1 MKYHYDSY
9 TQTYSYQDGDGEWYE
24 VEELDKKND

>member
-9 TQTYSYQDGDGEWYE
+9 TQTYWYEDEDGEWNE
-24 VEELDKKND
+24 IEKLDEKND

>member
-9 TQTYSYQDGDGEWYE
+9 TQTYWYQDGDGEWYE
-24 VEELDKKND
+24 VEEISE

>member
-9 TQTYSYQDGDGEWYE
+9 TQTYWYKDEDGEWNE

>member
-9 TQTYSYQDGDGEWYE
+9 TQTYWYEDEDGEWNE
-24 VEELDKKND
+24 IEELNKNND